1 MTALLSNMTGSCY
14 ASNTIPNK
22 PTSIIQPIVI
32 TQLGT
37 LDSEKKVVQ
46 LINFLKSADDV
57 KRFQHECDNEDIAQS
72 CYYYASYQD
81 LIAAD
86 RKTAYAYYK
95 QAFDLGIK
103 QAGYFVGSFQIY
115 YPELFD
121 EANRLSI
128 DEAIGYLEQAFDAG
142 SADATRMLM
151 MVYRDSNFDHIDYLK
166 AEYYNQIA
174 IKQGVKKSRFIL
186 AYLYLED
193 MKDTSKINKSIT
205 LLEEDL
211 VKERNWQSATVLSGI
226 YLDSKRYG
234 ADLEDDI
241 TKVLAYAYLSSRLRG
256 DRNAEEFNNVDNRFI
271 EAMEKELSPKLIK
284 QSRAIYL
291 EMMTKINATRTQNTA
306 CRYKVYSHTT
316 Q

>member
-1 MTALLSNMTGSCY
+1 MKWAMAYTSFLLCISNDCY
-14 ASNTIPNK
+14 ASNADFYEPVRT
-22 PTSIIQPIVI
+22 IQPIPI

-37 LDSEKKVVQ
+37 LDSEKGIRKLLNV
-46 LINFLKSADDV
+46 LK
-57 KRFQHECDNEDIAQS
+57 NEDIENFQNECDDKYIALS
-72 CYYYASYQD
+72 CYYYASYQG
-81 LIAAD
+81 LVLENNN
-86 RKTAYAYYK
+86 KSYLYHK

-115 YPELFD
+115 HPELFD
-121 EANRLSI
+121 EANRLSV

-151 MVYRDSNFDHIDYLK
+151 MVYRDPEFEYIDYPK

-174 IKQGVKKSRFIL
+174 IKRGVKKSRFTL

-193 MKDTSKINKSIT
+193 MKDTSKINQSIT
-205 LLEEDL
+205 LFEEDL
-211 VKERNWQSATVLSGI
+211 VKEQNWHSAMVLSSI
-226 YLDSKRYG
+226 YLDPKRYG

-256 DRNAEEFNNVDNRFI
+256 DRDTENFNNVDDRFI

-284 QSRAIYL
+284 QSKAIYL
-291 EMMTKINATRTQNTA
+291 EMMAKIAAKSTEH
-306 CRYKVYSHTT
+306 S
-316 Q
+316 

>member
-1 MTALLSNMTGSCY
+1 MTALLSSMTGSCY

-22 PTSIIQPIVI
+22 PTSTIQPIVI

-57 KRFQHECDNEDIAQS
+57 KRFQHGCDNEDIAQS

-103 QAGYFVGSFQIY
+103 QTGYFVGSFQIY
-115 YPELFD
+115 HPEFFND
-121 EANRLSI
+121 ANRLSV
-128 DEAIGYLEQAFDAG
+128 DEAIEYLKQAFDAG

-151 MVYRDSNFDHIDYLK
+151 MVYRDPELDHIDYIK

-174 IKQGVKKSRFIL
+174 IKQNVKKSRFTL

-193 MKDTSKINKSIT
+193 MRDTLKIDESIA
-205 LLEEDL
+205 LFQEDL
-211 VKERNWQSATVLSGI
+211 IKERNWQSAMVLSSI
-226 YLDSKRYG
+226 YLDPEKYG

-241 TKVLAYAYLSSRLRG
+241 TKVLAYAYLTRKLRG
-256 DRNAEEFNNVDNRFI
+256 GRDAEEFNNVDNRFI
-271 EAMEKELSPKLIK
+271 EAMEKELSPKIIK
-284 QSRAIYL
+284 QSRAVYL
-291 EMMTKINATRTQNTA
+291 EMMAEMNATRT
-306 CRYKVYSHTT
+306 
-316 Q
+316 